1 MIMEKD
7 VLDKAVLNEKN
18 LYITFAK
25 DIMSESILSIEVD
38 CSLKEAL
45 DLMRKQNVRRLAVT
59 EKEALVGFVSER
71 RLLEKILSQHI

>member
-1 MIMEKD
+1 
-7 VLDKAVLNEKN
+7 
-18 LYITFAK
+18 
-25 DIMSESILSIEVD
+25 MSESILSIEVD